1 MVRFVTHSTPA
12 GHHYDAVDRLASR
25 FATKRRSQRARAG
38 LSSMLLQ
45 RLRRGP
51 RLAREQLRGPPPRH
65 TNGCVQIP
73 DPCGRRGR
81 AERRTGGPTDAKK
94 APPVVASRRPHR
106 GSAHRPTPR
115 RTLHT
120 RVLRARPRPAQTAH
134 ASPPRSR
141 RTRPSAR
148 SGRSRR
154 RWPRTGPS
162 PSGSACARA
171 TRSAGTRSGG
181 TGAARSSAFKL
192 SA

>member
-25 FATKRRSQRARAG
+25 FARKRRSQQARAG
-38 LSSMLLQ
+38 LSSLLLQ

-51 RLAREQLRGPPPRH
+51 RLAREQFRGPPRATRPC
-65 TNGCVQIP
+65 CVIAQIP
-73 DPCGRRGR
+73 DSCGRRER
-81 AERRTGGPTDAKK
+81 AERQAGGPTNAQK
-94 APPVVASRRPHR
+94 RRR
-106 GSAHRPTPR
+106 SAQMHTHLEERDTPR
-115 RTLHT
+115 RAPATAPLT
-120 RVLRARPRPAQTAH
+120 RRA
-134 ASPPRSR
+134 PRSR
-141 RTRPSAR
+141 PTRPSAR

-181 TGAARSSAFKL
+181 TGAAPSSASSRVPKKRVRL
-192 SA
+192 SL